1 MFDTELQR
9 HLLTIE
15 FNGKMSTILRT
26 AHAQQSLL
34 HAHTSLRSIFYL
46 TIFGRMPGRPV
57 TVDVYNNFI
66 WRSKTVS

>member
-34 HAHTSLRSIFYL
+34 HAHTSYAAF
-46 TIFGRMPGRPV
+46 
-57 TVDVYNNFI
+57 FI
-66 WRSKTVS
+66 